1 MEKTSTSNVST
12 DGDDSITEVAQ
23 SPKKFLEI
31 DLTNSPQI
39 LKKVTEI
46 DLTHSPRISKR
57 VTEIDLS
64 GPPQISKRVTEI
76 DLSGSP
82 QIPRKVA
89 EIDLTHSPQPVVT
102 TKLIP
107 RTRPTP
113 TPPLGPTEVSV
124 EECDS
129 DEEEGPAKKKPAL
142 MTPAKQAGSYSGFTS
157 DVDIDLTASP
167 VTASSANHSGLVGSD
182 QGCSVCLDSLRDIR
196 KSRVKEQVMTS
207 CGHLF
212 CSNCTRTQFS
222 VRPFCPVCQKEDPKI
237 WIYVYNRRD

>member
-23 SPKKFLEI
+23 SPKKVTEI
-31 DLTNSPQI
+31 DLANSPQI

-46 DLTHSPRISKR
+46 DLTHSPQISKK

-64 GPPQISKRVTEI
+64 GH
-76 DLSGSP
+76 P
-82 QIPRKVA
+82 QIPRKVI
-89 EIDLTHSPQPVVT
+89 EIDLTDSPQPVVT
-102 TKLIP
+102 TELIP

-113 TPPLGPTEVSV
+113 TPPLGATEVSV
-124 EECDS
+124 EDS
-129 DEEEGPAKKKPAL
+129 DSGEEDEPAKKKPAL
-142 MTPAKQAGSYSGFTS
+142 MTPAKQAGSYSGSTS

-167 VTASSANHSGLVGSD
+167 VTASSANISGLVGSD

-196 KSRVKEQVMTS
+196 KSWVKEQVMTS

-212 CSNCTRTQFS
+212 CSICTRTQFS
-222 VRPFCPVCQKEDPKI
+222 VRPFCPVCQKKDPKI

>member
-46 DLTHSPRISKR
+46 DLTHSP
-57 VTEIDLS
+57 
-64 GPPQISKRVTEI
+64 QISKRVT
-76 DLSGSP
+76 
-82 QIPRKVA
+82 